1 MLSHYKEFFDYLG
14 IERNMSP
21 LTVKAYKRDLDEFTI
36 FLGKEDIKED
46 EIDHRILR
54 FYSSSLMMKKN
65 SKKTIARKLSSLRT
79 YYRFL
84 NKNGYRDNNPFTYFE
99 RQKLDKKLPEVL
111 TIKEVMDLMEIEISE
126 SRDLNLRNKALIH
139 LLYSSGV
146 RVSELVNI
154 KLDDIYWESQ
164 EIKVLGKGNKERFV
178 MLYDEA
184 VNILKSYCETSRL
197 NLIKGE
203 DCGYLFVNRLGQK
216 MTPRGVESVL
226 KEMGNHMRPPKSI
239 YPHILRHSF
248 ATHLLDGGAD
258 LRSIQELLG
267 HDSIEAT
274 QVYTHLSTQSLRES
288 FYKAHPHSRKKK

>member
-1 MLSHYKEFFDYLG
+1 MLKHYDEFFNYLEV
-14 IERNMSP
+14 ERNMSP
-21 LTVKAYKRDLDEFTI
+21 LTIKAYHRDLDEFTT
-36 FLGKEDIKED
+36 FLERENIREEKV
-46 EIDHRILR
+46 DHRILR
-54 FYSSSLMMKKN
+54 FYSSSLMMKHN
-65 SKKTIARKLSSLRT
+65 SKRTVARKLSSLRT
-79 YYRFL
+79 YYHFL
-84 NKNGYRDNNPFTYFE
+84 NKNAYSTTNPFTYFE
-99 RQKLDKKLPEVL
+99 NQKIDHKLPEVL
-111 TIKEVMDLMEIEISE
+111 SIKEVMDLLEVKISD
-126 SRDLNLRNKALIH
+126 SPDLNMRNTAMVH

-154 KLDDIYWESQ
+154 KLNDIYWDSN

-184 VNILKSYCETSRL
+184 KACLLEYCMQARR
-197 NLIKGE
+197 NLVK
-203 DCGYLFVNRLGQK
+203 DSSCDYLLVNRLGQK

-226 KEMGNHMRPPKSI
+226 KEMGNHLVPPKSI

-274 QVYTHLSTQSLRES
+274 QIYTHLSTQALRES
-288 FYKAHPHSRKKK
+288 FYKAHPRSKKKK

>member
-21 LTVKAYKRDLDEFTI
+21 LTVKAYQRDLDEFTA

-111 TIKEVMDLMEIEISE
+111 TIKEVMDLMEIEISP
-126 SRDLNLRNKALIH
+126 SKDLNLRNKALIH

-184 VNILKSYCETSRL
+184 VNILKSYCETARL

-274 QVYTHLSTQSLRES
+274 QIYTHLSTQSLRES

>member
-21 LTVKAYKRDLDEFTI
+21 LTVKAYQRDLDEFTA

-111 TIKEVMDLMEIEISE
+111 TIKEVMDLMEIEISP
-126 SRDLNLRNKALIH
+126 SKDLNLRNKALIH

-154 KLDDIYWESQ
+154 KLDDIYWENQ

-184 VNILKSYCETSRL
+184 VNILKSYCETARL

-203 DCGYLFVNRLGQK
+203 GCDYLFVNRLGQK